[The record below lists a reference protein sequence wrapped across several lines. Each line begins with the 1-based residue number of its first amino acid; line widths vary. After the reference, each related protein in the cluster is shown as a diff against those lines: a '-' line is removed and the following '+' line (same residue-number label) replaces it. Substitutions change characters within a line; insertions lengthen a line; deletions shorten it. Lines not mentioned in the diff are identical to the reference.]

1 MGRRRGARVFRL
13 ALVLLALAG
22 FWYFENKTIVTETF
36 VLPSARLPAAFDGF
50 RVVSLADLHGKSFGE
65 GNEKLIA
72 AVRDARPDLIAIDGD
87 LADADTDLDVIRAL
101 APELVRLAP
110 VCYVTGNHEWA
121 MPEREALFSILEEA
135 GVTLLRNDYRPLER
149 AGQVLIVAGVDDPNG
164 PRDQKTPERLT
175 EEIRAAHGDPYI
187 LLLAHRNDQLDRWAA
202 LSLDAVLAGHAHG
215 GAVRLPGVGGLI
227 GPGGTFFPDYT
238 AGLYREGRTAL
249 LVSRGLGWSAAPLR
263 LFNRPEVAV
272 AVLQTVNNP

>member
-36 VLPSARLPAAFDGF
+36 TLPSARLPAAFDGF
-50 RVVSLADLHGKSFGE
+50 RVVSLADLHGKVFGG
-65 GNEKLIA
+65 GNAALIA

-87 LADADTDLDVIRAL
+87 LADGDTNLDVIRAL

-110 VCYVTGNHEWA
+110 VYYVTGNHEWA
-121 MPEREALFSILEEA
+121 MPERETLFSILEDA
-135 GVTLLRNDYRPLER
+135 GVTLLHNEYLPLER
-149 AGQVLIVAGVDDPNG
+149 DGQVMVLAGVDDPNG

-175 EEIRAAHGDPYI
+175 KEIRAALGDPYI
-187 LLLAHRNDQLDRWAA
+187 LLLAHRNDQLDRWA
-202 LSLDAVLAGHAHG
+202 SLELDTVLAGHAHG
-215 GAVRLPGVGGLI
+215 GAVRVPGLGGLV
-227 GPGGTFFPDYT
+227 GPGGTFFPDFT
-238 AGLYREGRTAL
+238 AGVYRQGRTAL